1 MSENQNRE
9 LGGLEKYDAMS
20 TEALEALLRQD
31 ADTPVDWESDSEEI
45 LYIMEVL
52 TERKKKEGHSG
63 KTALEAYEAFKK
75 NYLSEDE
82 IPDTEAE
89 KRRPCR
95 FRGLTAAAAVLV
107 ILLLGTVI
115 SDAFG
120 LNIWKSVV
128 KWTRETF
135 SLGEWDESN
144 VDNTLPYDSFKDA
157 LKEANVPVSLIP
169 KQIPEGYAL
178 VNVTIGRDP
187 LKKKYLAQYMNGE
200 QSLVIAV
207 QKHLDSAPFY
217 VEQQEGL
224 IEKYETSGVAYYL
237 FADIDSMKAIWIS
250 GNYECSITGEL
261 TVDELKMMI
270 DSI

>member
-1 MSENQNRE
+1 MSENQNRG

-82 IPDTEAE
+82 TPDTEAE

-107 ILLLGTVI
+107 ILLLGTVLA
-115 SDAFG
+115 DAFG

-187 LKKKYLAQYMNGE
+187 SQKKYIAQYAKEE
-200 QSLVIAV
+200 QYFVV
-207 QKHLDSAPFY
+207 TVREHLNDTPVYF
-217 VEQQEGL
+217 EQHEGL
-224 IEKYETSGVAYYL
+224 IEKYEVLGDVYYL
-237 FADIDSMKAIWIS
+237 FADKDFMKATWID
-250 GNYECSITGEL
+250 GVYECSITGEL
-261 TVDELKMMI
+261 TIDELKMMI